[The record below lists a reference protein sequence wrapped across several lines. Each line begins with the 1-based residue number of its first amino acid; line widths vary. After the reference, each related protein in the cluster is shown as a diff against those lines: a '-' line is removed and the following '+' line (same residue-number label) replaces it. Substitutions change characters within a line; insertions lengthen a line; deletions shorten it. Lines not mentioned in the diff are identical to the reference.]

1 MTPSRSDIELTNQVV
16 AAGKIFDIDVVDHL
30 IVGATTFYSF
40 ADEGKL
46 N

>member
-1 MTPSRSDIELTNQVV
+1 MRPSRSDIELTKQVV
-16 AAGKIFDIDVVDHL
+16 KAGNLFGIDVVDHL
-30 IVGATTFYSF
+30 IVGSSSFYSF

>member
-1 MTPSRSDIELTNQVV
+1 MWPSRSDIELTKQVME
-16 AAGKIFDIDVVDHL
+16 AGRLFDIDVVDHL
-30 IVGATTFYSF
+30 IVGATNFYSF